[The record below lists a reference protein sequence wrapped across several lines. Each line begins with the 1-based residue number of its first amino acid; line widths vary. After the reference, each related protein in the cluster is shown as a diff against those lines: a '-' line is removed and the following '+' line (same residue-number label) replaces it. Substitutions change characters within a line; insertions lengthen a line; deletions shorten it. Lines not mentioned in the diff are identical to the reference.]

1 MKCIFDS
8 SAIFRAIKEN
18 RVDILVGN
26 STLELARYELGNVLW
41 KTHTQQE
48 RATVKDL
55 KDLMRV
61 VRKALNVMEVL
72 SIGGREEEILDT
84 ATALKVT
91 FYDASYVFCAK
102 SLELTLITED
112 ARLLKKVPP
121 QIKASRLD
129 SVV

>member
-102 SLELTLITED
+102 SLELTLIT
-112 ARLLKKVPP
+112 
-121 QIKASRLD
+121 
-129 SVV
+129 